1 MLFGCCSHYTH
12 WPPICQ
18 PLFSRNFSRVKAKKP
33 RVSPPEPHRKK
44 QWDRQAPAALRIVSP
59 HGGDS
64 VLGLLK
70 EKRVRDALVG
80 LALLLATAGLVA
92 APGEAITGARDGLTL
107 CFNVIVPSLFPF
119 FVLSSLVVDLGLAA
133 YLGRALEG
141 LMRPLFRV
149 SGSCAAAVA
158 LGFIGGYPVGAR
170 TALQLYQQ
178 GLCSRTEAERLLAF
192 CNNSGPAFI
201 LGVVGAGIFG
211 DSRVGLL
218 LYLTHALASLLVGL
232 IFRFYG
238 GSHRS
243 RSSHAPAKPIQAV
256 TVPAAFT
263 GAVSRALQSTLNICA
278 FVVFF
283 AVVLQLLSVYGAF
296 AALAQLLAAVGFQP
310 EWAQRLV
317 AGLLELSSGVSSLR
331 GDAQLAGRVSMAAFM
346 LGWAGLSVH
355 CQVLSFLVDSGL
367 SAKTYLAG
375 KLCHGLIAAGLTWGL
390 TRLFPLSAP
399 VADYLADQAES
410 IASLDFSTALAAS
423 SLAALGGWLILAAL
437 CRRLWRNKCGNS
449 PRYRV

>member
-1 MLFGCCSHYTH
+1 MAVLR
-12 WPPICQ
+12 
-18 PLFSRNFSRVKAKKP
+18 LLREKK
-33 RVSPPEPHRKK
+33 
-44 QWDRQAPAALRIVSP
+44 
-59 HGGDS
+59 
-64 VLGLLK
+64 
-70 EKRVRDALVG
+70 VRDALAG
-80 LALLLATAGLVA
+80 LALLIATAGLVA
-92 APGEAITGARDGLTL
+92 SPAQAIAGAKDGLTL

-178 GLCSRTEAERLLAF
+178 GLCSKTEAERLLAF

-211 DSRVGLL
+211 DSRIGFL

-232 IFRFYG
+232 LFRFYR
-238 GSHRS
+238 GSERKHTPQ
-243 RSSHAPAKPIQAV
+243 SHPKPIQTV

-263 GAVSRALQSTLNICA
+263 AAVTRSLQSTLNICA

-283 AVVLQLLSVYGAF
+283 AVVLQLFSVYGVF
-296 AALAQLLAAVGFQP
+296 AALAQLLSLAGFQP
-310 EWAQRLV
+310 VWAQRLV

-331 GDAQLAGRVSMAAFM
+331 GTTQLAGRVSMAAFM

-367 SAKTYLAG
+367 SARTYLIG
-375 KLCHGLIAAGLTWGL
+375 KLCHGLAAAGLTWCL

-399 VADYLADQAES
+399 VADYLAEQAES
-410 IASLDFSTALAAS
+410 IAALDFSTALAAS
-423 SLAALGGWLILAAL
+423 SLAALAGWLVLAAL
-437 CRRLWRNKCGNS
+437 CRRLWQNRCGNS
-449 PRYRV
+449 PQHRV

>member
-1 MLFGCCSHYTH
+1 M
-12 WPPICQ
+12 
-18 PLFSRNFSRVKAKKP
+18 V
-33 RVSPPEPHRKK
+33 
-44 QWDRQAPAALRIVSP
+44 LR
-59 HGGDS
+59 
-64 VLGLLK
+64 LLREQK
-70 EKRVRDALVG
+70 VRDALAG
-80 LALLLATAGLVA
+80 LALLIATAGLVA
-92 APGEAITGARDGLTL
+92 APGEASAGAKDGLTL

-133 YLGRALEG
+133 YLGRAMEG

-178 GLCSRTEAERLLAF
+178 GLCSKPEAERLLAF

-211 DSRVGLL
+211 DSRVGFL

-232 IFRFYG
+232 LFRFYG
-238 GSHRS
+238 GAQRRRS
-243 RSSHAPAKPIQAV
+243 AVPRPPKPIQAV

-263 GAVSRALQSTLNICA
+263 GAVVRSFQNTLNICA

-283 AVVLQLLSVYGAF
+283 SVVLQLLSAFGVF
-296 AALAQLLAAVGFQP
+296 AALARLLAAAGFEP
-310 EWAQRLV
+310 EWARRLV

-331 GDAQLAGRVSMAAFM
+331 GGTQLAGRVSMAAFM

-375 KLCHGLIAAGLTWGL
+375 KLCHGLIAAGLTWCL

-399 VADYLADQAES
+399 VADYLAEQAES

-423 SLAALGGWLILAAL
+423 SLAALAGWLLLAAL
-437 CRRLWRNKCGNS
+437 CRSLWRNKCGNL
-449 PRYRV
+449 PHYRV

>member
-1 MLFGCCSHYTH
+1 ML
-12 WPPICQ
+12 
-18 PLFSRNFSRVKAKKP
+18 R
-33 RVSPPEPHRKK
+33 
-44 QWDRQAPAALRIVSP
+44 
-59 HGGDS
+59 
-64 VLGLLK
+64 LLK
-70 EKRVRDALVG
+70 EKKVRDALAI
-80 LALLLATAGLVA
+80 LALALATAGLVA
-92 APGEAITGARDGLTL
+92 APGEAITGAKNGLTL

-170 TALQLYQQ
+170 TALQLFQQ
-178 GLCSRTEAERLLAF
+178 GLCTKTEAERLLSF

-201 LGVVGAGIFG
+201 LGVVGAGVFG

-218 LYLTHALASLLVGL
+218 LYLTHALASLIVGL
-232 IFRFYG
+232 LFRFYG
-238 GSHRS
+238 GQDARQSS
-243 RSSHAPAKPIQAV
+243 RSSRAKPIQAV

-263 GAVSRALQSTLNICA
+263 GAVTRSLQSTLNICA

-283 AVVLQLLSVYGAF
+283 SVVLQLLTAYGVF
-296 AALAQLLAAVGFQP
+296 TALARLLALAGFQA
-310 EWAQRLV
+310 EWARRLV

-331 GDAQLAGRVSMAAFM
+331 GEAQLMGRVSMAAFM

-367 SAKTYLAG
+367 SARTYLAG
-375 KLCHGLIAAGLTWGL
+375 KLCHGLIAAGLTWCL

-399 VADYLADQAES
+399 VSDYLAEQTES
-410 IASLDFSTALAAS
+410 IAALDFSTALAAS
-423 SLAALGGWLILAAL
+423 SLAALGGWLLLAAL
-437 CRRLWRNKCGNS
+437 CRSLWRNKCGNF
-449 PRYRV
+449 PDHRV

>member
-1 MLFGCCSHYTH
+1 ML
-12 WPPICQ
+12 
-18 PLFSRNFSRVKAKKP
+18 R
-33 RVSPPEPHRKK
+33 
-44 QWDRQAPAALRIVSP
+44 
-59 HGGDS
+59 
-64 VLGLLK
+64 LLK
-70 EKRVRDALVG
+70 EKKVRDALAI
-80 LALLLATAGLVA
+80 LALALATAGLVA
-92 APGEAITGARDGLTL
+92 APGEAIAGAKDGLTL

-170 TALQLYQQ
+170 TALQLFQQ
-178 GLCSRTEAERLLAF
+178 GLCTKTEAERLLSF

-201 LGVVGAGIFG
+201 LGVVGAGVFG

-218 LYLTHALASLLVGL
+218 LYLTHALASLIVGL
-232 IFRFYG
+232 LFRFYG
-238 GSHRS
+238 GRDARQSLRS
-243 RSSHAPAKPIQAV
+243 KAKPIQAV

-263 GAVSRALQSTLNICA
+263 GAVTRSLQSTLNICA

-283 AVVLQLLSVYGAF
+283 SVVLQLLTAYGVF
-296 AALAQLLAAVGFQP
+296 TALARLLALAGFQA
-310 EWAQRLV
+310 EWARRLV
-317 AGLLELSSGVSSLR
+317 AGLLELSSGVASLQ
-331 GDAQLAGRVSMAAFM
+331 GGAGLAGRVSMAAFM

-367 SAKTYLAG
+367 SARVYLAG
-375 KLCHGLIAAGLTWGL
+375 KLCHGLIAAALTWGL

-399 VADYLADQAES
+399 VADYLVEQTES
-410 IASLDFSTALAAS
+410 IAALDFSTALAAS
-423 SLAALGGWLILAAL
+423 TLAALAGWLILAWL
-437 CRRLWRNKCGNS
+437 CGPLLQKSCGKSRRHG
-449 PRYRV
+449 V

>member
-1 MLFGCCSHYTH
+1 ML
-12 WPPICQ
+12 
-18 PLFSRNFSRVKAKKP
+18 R
-33 RVSPPEPHRKK
+33 
-44 QWDRQAPAALRIVSP
+44 
-59 HGGDS
+59 
-64 VLGLLK
+64 LLK
-70 EKRVRDALVG
+70 EKKVRDALVG
-80 LALLLATAGLVA
+80 LALLIATAGLVA
-92 APGEAITGARDGLTL
+92 SPDQAITGAKDGLTL

-178 GLCSRTEAERLLAF
+178 GLCSKTEAERLLAF

-218 LYLTHALASLLVGL
+218 LYLTHALASLIVGL
-232 IFRFYG
+232 LFRFYG
-238 GSHRS
+238 GSEQKRAPK
-243 RSSHAPAKPIQAV
+243 SHPKPIQTV
-256 TVPAAFT
+256 TIPAAFT
-263 GAVSRALQSTLNICA
+263 GAVSRSLQSTLNICA

-283 AVVLQLLSVYGAF
+283 AVVLQLLSAYGVF
-296 AALAQLLAAVGFQP
+296 AALAQLLSLAGFQP
-310 EWAQRLV
+310 EWAKRLV

-331 GDAQLAGRVSMAAFM
+331 GTAQLAGRVSMAAFM

-375 KLCHGLIAAGLTWGL
+375 KLCHGLIAAGLTWCL

-410 IASLDFSTALAAS
+410 IAAMDFSTALAAS
-423 SLAALGGWLILAAL
+423 SLAALAGWLILAAL
-437 CRRLWRNKCGNS
+437 CRSLWRNKCGNS
-449 PRYRV
+449 AQYRV

>member
-1 MLFGCCSHYTH
+1 MLRLLR
-12 WPPICQ
+12 Q
-18 PLFSRNFSRVKAKKP
+18 KK
-33 RVSPPEPHRKK
+33 
-44 QWDRQAPAALRIVSP
+44 
-59 HGGDS
+59 
-64 VLGLLK
+64 
-70 EKRVRDALVG
+70 VRDALAAS
-80 LALLLATAGLVA
+80 ALLIATAALA
-92 APGEAITGARDGLTL
+92 ISPGEAINGAKDGLAL

-133 YLGRALEG
+133 YLGRAMEG

-170 TALQLYQQ
+170 TALQLYEQ
-178 GLCSRTEAERLLAF
+178 GLCSKTEAERLLAF

-201 LGVVGAGIFG
+201 LGVVGAGVFG

-232 IFRFYG
+232 LFRFYG
-238 GSHRS
+238 GWER
-243 RSSHAPAKPIQAV
+243 RRACAPRPKPIQTV
-256 TVPAAFT
+256 TLPAAFT

-283 AVVLQLLSVYGAF
+283 AVVLRLLSAYGALSGA
-296 AALAQLLAAVGFQP
+296 AALLSLAGFEG
-310 EWAQRLV
+310 EWARRLV
-317 AGLLELSSGVSSLR
+317 AGLLELSSGVASLQ
-331 GDAQLAGRVSMAAFM
+331 GGAGLAGRVSMAAFM

-367 SAKTYLAG
+367 SARVYLAG
-375 KLCHGLIAAGLTWGL
+375 KLCHGLIAAALTWGL

-399 VADYLADQAES
+399 VADYLVEQTES
-410 IASLDFSTALAAS
+410 IAALDFSTALAAS
-423 SLAALGGWLILAAL
+423 TLAALAGWLILAWL
-437 CRRLWRNKCGNS
+437 CGPLLQKSCGKSRRHG
-449 PRYRV
+449 V

>member
-1 MLFGCCSHYTH
+1 ML
-12 WPPICQ
+12 
-18 PLFSRNFSRVKAKKP
+18 R
-33 RVSPPEPHRKK
+33 
-44 QWDRQAPAALRIVSP
+44 
-59 HGGDS
+59 
-64 VLGLLK
+64 LLK
-70 EKRVRDALVG
+70 EKRVRDALAI
-80 LALLLATAGLVA
+80 LALALATAGLVA
-92 APGEAITGARDGLTL
+92 APGEAITGAKDGLTL

-170 TALQLYQQ
+170 TALQLFQQ
-178 GLCSRTEAERLLAF
+178 GLCTKTEAERLLSF

-201 LGVVGAGIFG
+201 LGVVGAGVFG

-218 LYLTHALASLLVGL
+218 LYLTHALASLIVGL
-232 IFRFYG
+232 LFRFYG
-238 GSHRS
+238 GRDTRQSS
-243 RSSHAPAKPIQAV
+243 RSSRAKPIQAV

-263 GAVSRALQSTLNICA
+263 GAVTRSLQSTLNICA

-283 AVVLQLLSVYGAF
+283 SVVLQLLTAYGVF
-296 AALAQLLAAVGFQP
+296 TALARLLALAGFQA
-310 EWAQRLV
+310 EWARRLV

-331 GDAQLAGRVSMAAFM
+331 GEAQLMGRVSMAAFM

-367 SAKTYLAG
+367 SARTYLAG
-375 KLCHGLIAAGLTWGL
+375 KLCHGLIAAGLTWCL

-399 VADYLADQAES
+399 VADYLAEQTES
-410 IASLDFSTALAAS
+410 IAALDFSTALAAS
-423 SLAALGGWLILAAL
+423 SLAALGGWLLLAAL
-437 CRRLWRNKCGNS
+437 CRSLWRNKCGNF
-449 PRYRV
+449 PDHRV

>member
-1 MLFGCCSHYTH
+1 MLR
-12 WPPICQ
+12 
-18 PLFSRNFSRVKAKKP
+18 L
-33 RVSPPEPHRKK
+33 
-44 QWDRQAPAALRIVSP
+44 LR
-59 HGGDS
+59 
-64 VLGLLK
+64 
-70 EKRVRDALVG
+70 EKRVRDALVA
-80 LALLLATAGLVA
+80 LALMVATAGLVA
-92 APGEAITGARDGLTL
+92 APGEAIEGAKEGLSL

-170 TALQLYQQ
+170 TALQLYEQ
-178 GLCSRTEAERLLAF
+178 GLCSKTEAERLLAF

-232 IFRFYG
+232 LFRFYG
-238 GSHRS
+238 GGDSARA
-243 RSSHAPAKPIQAV
+243 RGQRPKPIRTV
-256 TVPAAFT
+256 TLPAAFT
-263 GAVSRALQSTLNICA
+263 GAVARALQSTLNICA

-283 AVVLQLLSVYGAF
+283 AVVLRLLSAYGVLS
-296 AALAQLLAAVGFQP
+296 ALAQLLSLAGFEG
-310 EWAQRLV
+310 EWARRLV
-317 AGLLELSSGVSSLR
+317 AGLLELSSGVASLR
-331 GDAQLAGRVSMAAFM
+331 GGAQLAGRVSMAAFM

-367 SAKTYLAG
+367 SARVYLAG
-375 KLCHGLIAAGLTWGL
+375 KLCHGLIAAALTYAL

-399 VADYLADQAES
+399 VADYLMDQTES
-410 IASLDFSTALAAS
+410 IAALDFSTALAAS
-423 SLAALGGWLILAAL
+423 TLAALAGWLILAGL
-437 CRRLWRNKCGNS
+437 CGFLLRKRCGKTA
-449 PRYRV
+449 

>member
-1 MLFGCCSHYTH
+1 MLR
-12 WPPICQ
+12 
-18 PLFSRNFSRVKAKKP
+18 LL
-33 RVSPPEPHRKK
+33 
-44 QWDRQAPAALRIVSP
+44 RQQ
-59 HGGDS
+59 
-64 VLGLLK
+64 K
-70 EKRVRDALVG
+70 VRDALAG
-80 LALLLATAGLVA
+80 LALIIATAGLVA
-92 APGEAITGARDGLTL
+92 APGEAIAGAKDGLVL

-178 GLCSRTEAERLLAF
+178 GLCSKPEAERLLAF

-232 IFRFYG
+232 LFRFHG
-238 GSHRS
+238 GAGYRRAAVSPS
-243 RSSHAPAKPIQAV
+243 KPIQAV
-256 TVPAAFT
+256 TLPAAFT
-263 GAVSRALQSTLNICA
+263 GAVVRSLQSTLNICA

-283 AVVLQLLSVYGAF
+283 SVVLQLLSAFGVF
-296 AALAQLLAAVGFQP
+296 AALADLLALAGFEP
-310 EWAQRLV
+310 EWARRLV

-331 GDAQLAGRVSMAAFM
+331 GDTHLAGRVSMAAFM

-355 CQVLSFLVDSGL
+355 CQVLSFLIDSGL

-375 KLCHGLIAAGLTWGL
+375 KLCHGLIAAGLTWFL
-390 TRLFPLSAP
+390 TRVFPLSAP
-399 VADYLADQAES
+399 VANYLAEQAES
-410 IASLDFSTALAAS
+410 IAALDFSTALAAS
-423 SLAALGGWLILAAL
+423 SLAALAGWLFLAAL
-437 CRRLWRNKCGNS
+437 CRSLWRNKCGNS
-449 PRYRV
+449 RHYRV

>member
-1 MLFGCCSHYTH
+1 MLR
-12 WPPICQ
+12 
-18 PLFSRNFSRVKAKKP
+18 L
-33 RVSPPEPHRKK
+33 
-44 QWDRQAPAALRIVSP
+44 LR
-59 HGGDS
+59 
-64 VLGLLK
+64 

-80 LALLLATAGLVA
+80 LALLAATAGLVA
-92 APGEAITGARDGLTL
+92 APEQAIAGARDGLAL

-178 GLCSRTEAERLLAF
+178 GLCSKTEAERLLAF

-201 LGVVGAGIFG
+201 LGVVGAGVFG
-211 DSRVGLL
+211 DSRVGFL
-218 LYLTHALASLLVGL
+218 LYLTHALASLAVGL
-232 IFRFYG
+232 LFRFYG
-238 GSHRS
+238 GSQRQ
-243 RSSHAPAKPIQAV
+243 RAAQPPRPKPIQTV
-256 TVPAAFT
+256 TLPAAFT
-263 GAVSRALQSTLNICA
+263 GAVARSLQSTLNICA

-283 AVVLQLLSVYGAF
+283 AVVLQLFSAYGVF
-296 AALAQLLAAVGFQP
+296 AALANLLSLAGFQP

-331 GDAQLAGRVSMAAFM
+331 GTTQLAGRVSMAAFM

-375 KLCHGLIAAGLTWGL
+375 KLCHGLIAAALTWFL

-410 IASLDFSTALAAS
+410 IAALDFSTALAAS
-423 SLAALGGWLILAAL
+423 SLAALAGWLILAAL
-437 CRRLWRNKCGNS
+437 CRGLWRNRCGNS
-449 PRYRV
+449 PGNRV

>member
-1 MLFGCCSHYTH
+1 MLR
-12 WPPICQ
+12 
-18 PLFSRNFSRVKAKKP
+18 LL
-33 RVSPPEPHRKK
+33 
-44 QWDRQAPAALRIVSP
+44 RQQ
-59 HGGDS
+59 
-64 VLGLLK
+64 K
-70 EKRVRDALVG
+70 VRDALAG
-80 LALLLATAGLVA
+80 LALIIATAGLVA
-92 APGEAITGARDGLTL
+92 APGEAIAGAKDGLVL

-178 GLCSRTEAERLLAF
+178 GLCSKPEAERLLAF

-218 LYLTHALASLLVGL
+218 LYLTHALAPLLVGL
-232 IFRFYG
+232 LFRFHG
-238 GSHRS
+238 GAGYRRAAVSPS
-243 RSSHAPAKPIQAV
+243 KPIQAV
-256 TVPAAFT
+256 TLPAAFT
-263 GAVSRALQSTLNICA
+263 GAVVRSLQSTLNICA

-283 AVVLQLLSVYGAF
+283 SVVLQLLSAFGVF
-296 AALAQLLAAVGFQP
+296 AALADLLALAGFEP
-310 EWAQRLV
+310 EWARRLV

-331 GDAQLAGRVSMAAFM
+331 GDTHLAGRVSMAAFM

-355 CQVLSFLVDSGL
+355 CQVLSFLIDSGL

-375 KLCHGLIAAGLTWGL
+375 KLCHGLIAAGLTWCL
-390 TRLFPLSAP
+390 TRVFPLSAP
-399 VADYLADQAES
+399 VANYLAEQAES
-410 IASLDFSTALAAS
+410 IAALDFSTALAAS
-423 SLAALGGWLILAAL
+423 SLAALAGWLFLAAL
-437 CRRLWRNKCGNS
+437 CRSLWRNKCGNS
-449 PRYRV
+449 RHYRV

>member
-1 MLFGCCSHYTH
+1 ML
-12 WPPICQ
+12 
-18 PLFSRNFSRVKAKKP
+18 R
-33 RVSPPEPHRKK
+33 
-44 QWDRQAPAALRIVSP
+44 
-59 HGGDS
+59 
-64 VLGLLK
+64 LLK
-70 EKRVRDALVG
+70 EKKVRDLLAG
-80 LALLLATAGLVA
+80 LALLIATAGLVA
-92 APGEAITGARDGLTL
+92 APDQAIAGAKDGLTL

-133 YLGRALEG
+133 HLGRALEG

-149 SGSCAAAVA
+149 SGSCATAMA

-178 GLCSRTEAERLLAF
+178 GLCSKTEAERLLAF

-201 LGVVGAGIFG
+201 LGVVGAGVFG
-211 DSRVGLL
+211 DSRIGLL

-232 IFRFYG
+232 LFRFYG
-238 GSHRS
+238 GSER
-243 RSSHAPAKPIQAV
+243 RRTPPPQAKPIQAV
-256 TVPAAFT
+256 TIPAAFT
-263 GAVSRALQSTLNICA
+263 GAVTRSLQSTLNICA

-283 AVVLQLLSVYGAF
+283 SVVLQLLSAYGVF
-296 AALAQLLAAVGFQP
+296 AALAKLLGLMGFQP
-310 EWAQRLV
+310 EWAKRLV

-331 GDAQLAGRVSMAAFM
+331 GGTQLTRRVSMAAFM

-375 KLCHGLIAAGLTWGL
+375 KLCHGLIAAGLTWCL

-399 VADYLADQAES
+399 VADYLAEQTES
-410 IASLDFSTALAAS
+410 IAALDFSTALAAS
-423 SLAALGGWLILAAL
+423 SLAALAGWLFLAAL
-437 CRRLWRNKCGNS
+437 CRSLWRKKCGNS
-449 PRYRV
+449 PEHRV

>member
-1 MLFGCCSHYTH
+1 M
-12 WPPICQ
+12 
-18 PLFSRNFSRVKAKKP
+18 
-33 RVSPPEPHRKK
+33 
-44 QWDRQAPAALRIVSP
+44 ALLR
-59 HGGDS
+59 
-64 VLGLLK
+64 LLREK
-70 EKRVRDALVG
+70 EVRDTLVG
-80 LALLLATAGLVA
+80 LALLIATAGLVA
-92 APGEAITGARDGLTL
+92 APGEAISGAKDGLTL

-141 LMRPLFRV
+141 LMRPLFQV

-178 GLCSRTEAERLLAF
+178 GLCSKTEAERLLAF

-211 DSRVGLL
+211 DSRVGFL

-232 IFRFYG
+232 LFRFYG
-238 GSHRS
+238 GSERRHLS
-243 RSSHAPAKPIQAV
+243 KSCPKPIRTV

-263 GAVSRALQSTLNICA
+263 GAVTRSLQSTLNICA

-283 AVVLQLLSVYGAF
+283 AVVLQLLSAYGVF
-296 AALAQLLAAVGFQP
+296 AALANLLALAGFEQ
-310 EWAQRLV
+310 EWARRLV

-331 GDAQLAGRVSMAAFM
+331 GSTQLAGRVSMAAFM

-375 KLCHGLIAAGLTWGL
+375 KLFHGLIAAGLTWGL
-390 TRLFPLSAP
+390 TRLFPLTAP
-399 VADYLADQAES
+399 VADYLAEQAES
-410 IASLDFSTALAAS
+410 IAAMDFSTALAAS
-423 SLAALGGWLILAAL
+423 SLAALAGWLILAAL
-437 CRRLWRNKCGNS
+437 CRSLWRNKCGN
-449 PRYRV
+449 PPHCRV